1 VKIAHHPDS
10 ATLMTYAAGSL
21 DEAFVTVVA
30 THLASCAACR
40 ARLREIEQIGGTLLE
55 SGDTVGL
62 NATALERAM
71 SGLDE
76 TGEKHFEKA
85 EPEQSK
91 ESLPRPLARLITG
104 GLDDISWK
112 TVAPGVARHRLPTS
126 EAARASLMLLK
137 IAPGKKV
144 PEHGHG
150 GTEITLVLTGSYRD
164 ALGRFGPGDIADLD
178 EHVEHQPVVDS
189 SEPCICLVATEAP
202 TRFKSFFGRLFQPLV
217 GI

>member
-1 VKIAHHPDS
+1 MKIAHHPDS
-10 ATLMTYAAGSL
+10 ATLVSCAAGSL
-21 DEAFVTVVA
+21 DEAFAMVVS
-30 THLASCAACR
+30 THLASCAECR
-40 ARLREIEQIGGTLLE
+40 ARLREIEEIGGTLLRSVDE
-55 SGDTVGL
+55 VTL
-62 NATALERAM
+62 KATALERVM

-91 ESLPRPLARLITG
+91 RSLPRPLARLVAG
-104 GLDDISWK
+104 GLDDVSWK
-112 TVAPGVARHRLPTS
+112 TVAPGVAMHRLPTS
-126 EAARASLMLLK
+126 KAARASLMLLK
-137 IAPGKKV
+137 IAPGKKI

-164 ALGRFGPGDIADLD
+164 ALGRFRPGDIADLD